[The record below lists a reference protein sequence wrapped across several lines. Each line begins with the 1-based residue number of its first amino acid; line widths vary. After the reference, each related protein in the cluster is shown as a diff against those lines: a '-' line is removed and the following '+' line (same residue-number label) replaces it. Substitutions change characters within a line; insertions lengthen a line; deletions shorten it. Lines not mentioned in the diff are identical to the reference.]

1 MKLIM
6 IIFYVLEV
14 IAGLSAV
21 CILFTR
27 NIFYGALFL
36 IVCLLS
42 ISGIFIL
49 LNAEFLAVTQIL
61 IYTGGVLL
69 LIVFGVMVTGKLLG
83 KPLVVNN
90 KYWLLGC
97 ILGASVFAT
106 LPKLFSDV
114 KFYSNNSALT
124 PEGYNSINQ
133 IGILFMTDYVLP
145 FEVTG
150 ILLLIALIGAAVSI
164 SAFTLFKKL

>member
-1 MKLIM
+1 MKPVM

-14 IAGLSAV
+14 LAGLSAIS
-21 CILFTR
+21 ILFTR
-27 NIFYGALFL
+27 NVFYGALFL

-49 LNAEFLAVTQIL
+49 VNAEFLAVTQIL

-69 LIVFGVMVTGKLLG
+69 LIVFGVMVTSKILG

-97 ILGASVFAT
+97 ILGASVITT
-106 LPKLFSDV
+106 LPKLFSDA
-114 KFYSNNSALT
+114 KFYSNNSAIT
-124 PEGYNSINQ
+124 AEGNNSINQ

-164 SAFTLFKKL
+164 SAFTFFKKL